1 MDEPVRGLGLDEA
14 SGIGSASETGPPALA
29 PDGRRGAGSALAE
42 VFLCSGFPTQ
52 FVLALLLGAAGFA
65 ATVEGELSLFYV
77 VTLSFVDSILIAGL
91 VVCFLHARRESVRD
105 LLLGDRPA
113 RPEVVLGLCLTPLLL
128 LGATGGVLLL
138 RWLAPSLN
146 NVPDNPFAAL
156 VDTPVRAALFAVV
169 AVVAGGLRE
178 ELQRAF
184 ILRRFEQ
191 HLGGGWLGLIVFST
205 AFGIGHVVQ
214 GWDTA
219 ILTGSLGI
227 VWGALYLTRRSAV
240 ASIVSHAGFN
250 LTQIGLAL
258 LSGA

>member
-1 MDEPVRGLGLDEA
+1 MDEPPRGLGLGA
-14 SGIGSASETGPPALA
+14 APGIGSATETDQPALA
-29 PDGRRGAGSALAE
+29 PAGRRGAGPALAE

-52 FVLALLLGAAGFA
+52 FVLAMVLVAVGLA
-65 ATVEGELSLFYV
+65 ATVEGELSLSYV
-77 VTLSFVDSILIAGL
+77 VTLSVVDSILIAGL
-91 VVCFLHARRESVRD
+91 VVCFLHARRESVRA
-105 LLLGDRPA
+105 LLLGDRPP

-128 LGATGGVLLL
+128 LGATGGMLLL

-169 AVVAGGLRE
+169 TIVAGGLRE

-191 HLGGGWLGLIVFST
+191 HLGGGWLGLVVFST
-205 AFGIGHVVQ
+205 AFGIGHIVQ

-219 ILTGSLGI
+219 ILTGSLGA

-250 LTQIGLAL
+250 LAQIGLAL